1 MRKWAKHRPTRC
13 GAIQLAISKHK
24 DDKKMAQGIVNWLAC
39 VSMLAL
45 MFVEIVRVF

>member
-1 MRKWAKHRPTRC
+1 MRKSAKHRPARC
-13 GAIQLAISKHK
+13 GAIQSAVTKIE

-45 MFVEIVRVF
+45 MFIEIIRVF

>member
-1 MRKWAKHRPTRC
+1 MRKSAKHRSARC
-13 GAIQLAISKHK
+13 GAIQSATTKLK
-24 DDKKMAQGIVNWLAC
+24 DDNKMAQGIVNWLAC